1 MRGLAFVLLLNA
13 CSQEPAAPKSEPVVY
28 ANGRDRLCV
37 DGAKAGFIVYGS
49 ADSNCSARGRI
60 ERSQAAASFI
70 PAGDLDCKIALNFKD
85 DQVTFSP
92 ATPSCAFYCGP
103 GAGFDGKRLPK
114 AASASPAVDFAGDPL
129 C

>member
-1 MRGLAFVLLLNA
+1 MRALAFVLLLTA

-37 DGAKAGFIVYGS
+37 HGARAGFIVYGRDN
-49 ADSNCSARGRI
+49 ANCSARGRI

-70 PAGDLDCKIALNFKD
+70 PAGDMECKIPLNFKD
-85 DQVTFSP
+85 DQVAFGAISP
-92 ATPSCAFYCGP
+92 PCDFYCGP
-103 GAGFDGKRLPK
+103 GAAVDGKRLPK
-114 AASASPAVDFAGDPL
+114 SVSASPAVDFAGDPL